1 MSRSDTYLTQ
11 SGPVHPGAP
20 TPLDAR
26 PRRSTPGRRASRR
39 GTSFAIRG
47 RFSPIRNLTRADK
60 RAILASWAS
69 DACALENAPGLRCLA
84 GARAEPVSVDAV
96 LAALTRLD
104 AGTAAPPKR
113 EPRRRPH
120 GVTHLHR
127 SLRPR
132 RKDDDDDPPPCPAM
146 AMPRPRTP
154 PGAAALGSA
163 SRPENRSPDRPAR
176 RTRQAGRR
184 RSRRPALKPAVRD
197 RSARRR
203 GRSGFASSICPAMKC
218 ATSARPRSA
227 RCAMKRAR
235 RDTVAARGL
244 PARQHA
250 RSHERPVQPAPAD
263 AHLLTS
269 LSS

>member
-26 PRRSTPGRRASRR
+26 PEAFDAWQARVAPGDVFRHPREVLAH
-39 GTSFAIRG
+39 
-47 RFSPIRNLTRADK
+47 PHLTRADK

-154 PGAAALGSA
+154 PGAAALGL
-163 SRPENRSPDRPAR
+163 RVPA
-176 RTRQAGRR
+176 
-184 RSRRPALKPAVRD
+184 
-197 RSARRR
+197 
-203 GRSGFASSICPAMKC
+203 
-218 ATSARPRSA
+218 
-227 RCAMKRAR
+227 
-235 RDTVAARGL
+235 
-244 PARQHA
+244 
-250 RSHERPVQPAPAD
+250 
-263 AHLLTS
+263 
-269 LSS
+269 